1 MFLLSV
7 FGELILQQQYLIL
20 LLYQHDKV
28 EFSFWK
34 DKMLCH
40 ASYTAK
46 HISFHITNF
55 FARRSVQ
62 FRSLLCRSFTK
73 IRANT
78 LFMCKTLL
86 ITTQSSHYG
95 FIQNPAYFEAI

>member
-1 MFLLSV
+1 
-7 FGELILQQQYLIL
+7 
-20 LLYQHDKV
+20 
-28 EFSFWK
+28 
-34 DKMLCH
+34 MLCH

-73 IRANT
+73 ILRANT